1 MILDKQWFLDNINHP
16 ITLYFKHEFFF
27 FLLYLYL
34 FQTAPTMITD
44 AGKDLIWKKV
54 KNKILREN
62 KGKNK
67 KKKNMS
73 WINTVKVKVKVAWA
87 AAHGLNVK
95 KDILKELRK
104 ITVAD
109 VWWDHAVLQLTDFKK
124 KRKEW
129 G

>member
-1 MILDKQWFLDNINHP
+1 
-16 ITLYFKHEFFF
+16 
-27 FLLYLYL
+27 
-34 FQTAPTMITD
+34 MITD

-67 KKKNMS
+67 KNMC

-95 KDILKELRK
+95 KDIFKKIRK

-109 VWWDHAVLQLTDFKK
+109 GMMGPCSAAADRLSEEKKRMRIKSMKK
-124 KRKEW
+124 KNGEKK
-129 G
+129 